1 MAADP
6 TAAVIFF
13 LQFCAQGQAYLQ
25 LVKPNHT
32 IATSSSTY
40 LGYLASRTVDG
51 DVRQQEFLKRCSHT
65 DVRKDITL
73 AWLRVDLK
81 EAYSIKSVK
90 FWYRNDRRHDLN
102 TIRLRGFSIRVSND
116 TALPESSCY
125 TDPGDVTLPT
135 IIEKDCERTARHVWI
150 YQNNTLDGACPMLEI
165 CEVKVFGCNLG
176 KYAENC
182 SKNCNHCKNNA
193 SCGAATGKCN
203 NEGCALSGFQV
214 PFCQKCKNGYT
225 GENCD
230 EKCSGNKY
238 GENCSKPCGHCIHHN
253 CSHVNG
259 SCLSGCEAGYKQAR
273 CDTPCDKGEYG
284 RGCKHN
290 CSGNCRNGEVCDP
303 HNGTCPSCADGF
315 QGIKC
320 DKKCCPRRYGENCSG
335 ECGEC
340 LNSGDCYHV
349 DGNCT
354 KGCKPGW
361 QPTKLCKEA
370 CKEGTYGV
378 ECGNKCSGNCFNKE
392 PCNKITGNCKTCL
405 PGWKE
410 PLCNETCG
418 TGRYGP
424 MCSIPCGFCNES
436 DVCFPTN
443 GSCPRGCKDGY
454 TGEMCN
460 IRILK
465 VKSTFADVFGLEFS
479 TLLLIGISVVLV
491 ILIIVTTGLVVLFR
505 KRSQKKRNEEDNC
518 LPEAPEAEDE
528 EDENCQQD
536 EDNIIYDDIQI
547 RSKGIKITE
556 LQETIKSLA
565 KDKKKGFQEE
575 FHAVPYGEQ
584 PDIACTVGKLTENIP
599 KNRFKTTF
607 PYDHSRVV
615 LQSSKNGDYINAN
628 YIKNADSDVAY
639 IASQG
644 PKPNTVADFWKMVWQ
659 EHVSVI
665 AMVTNLTEG
674 EKKKCERYWPFS
686 RANDMVK
693 DYFLL
698 KLKSEKTYANFVI
711 HEIDILNRESNETRH
726 VTHLQYTAWPDHGTP
741 TPLELLVFYRYVS
754 KAVENN
760 PANKLLVHCS
770 AGIGRT
776 GTFIALDALHR
787 QGQKTGRIN
796 IVEYVHSMREDRMNM
811 IQNANQYEFLYEV
824 LFESFRGKSY
834 TLTKEDL
841 VPKVELESTQ
851 DKAVNL
857 SDLNKEFQELE
868 SLRPTF
874 LDEETEL
881 AKFHLDLNMTRT
893 VLPLDNMRVT
903 LTSQVAG
910 RDNYYNA
917 VPISAVNM
925 RDCIIAAQYPVP
937 GASVDLI
944 RLLVD
949 NYCSTLV
956 SIHPLS
962 DIPSSLEWFTKSSLS
977 GYQVNVS
984 HKTRLSD
991 HVMKTTMKIH
1001 APKSHSGH
1009 KLTVYEITT
1018 WRSGQTVPPDVNAV
1032 VDAVRSTENID
1043 PKHKMAVFSRDG
1055 ATGCGVFCAVYNAL
1069 QQLQQDD
1076 EVDLFTIVRLLHS
1089 RRPQM
1094 IANVN
1099 EYVFCYQVL
1108 ADFIKSESEDVYM
1121 NAPTL
1126 SVSKEEN
1133 VYANT

>member
-1 MAADP
+1 MA
-6 TAAVIFF
+6 TVLTSLIFF
-13 LQFCAQGQAYLQ
+13 LQFFDKGQAYLQ
-25 LVKPNHT
+25 LVEPGYTTAN
-32 IATSSSTY
+32 SSSTY
-40 LGYLASRTVDG
+40 TNYIASRAVDG
-51 DVRQQEFLKRCSHT
+51 NVSQNVSRCSHT
-65 DVRKDITL
+65 DDKRGIKE

-81 EAYSIKSVK
+81 KTFSIKSVK
-90 FWYRNDRRHDLN
+90 FWYRNDTQN
-102 TIRLRGFSIRVSND
+102 TTRLPGYSIRVSND
-116 TALPESSCY
+116 PALPSSESDCY
-125 TDPGDVTLPT
+125 KDPKTVKPLPT
-135 IIEKDCERTARHVWI
+135 VIEKDCVRTARFVWI
-150 YQNNTLDGACPMLEI
+150 YQNNTPHSGDQCPMLEI
-165 CEVKVFGCNLG
+165 CEVQVFGCDEG
-176 KYAENC
+176 KYGKECEN
-182 SKNCNHCKNNA
+182 N
-193 SCGAATGKCN
+193 
-203 NEGCALSGFQV
+203 
-214 PFCQKCKNGYT
+214 
-225 GENCD
+225 
-230 EKCSGNKY
+230 CSGNCLH
-238 GENCSKPCGHCIHHN
+238 GEVCDPRDGNCSSCAAGFQETKCDLECDTGTYGLN
-253 CSHVNG
+253 CSEKCGACLDTSCYHVNG
-259 SCLSGCEAGYKQAR
+259 SCYKGCQPGWQRTELCDEACENGTFGKH
-273 CDTPCDKGEYG
+273 
-284 RGCKHN
+284 CKNN
-290 CSGNCRNGEVCDP
+290 CSGNCWDN
-303 HNGTCPSCADGF
+303 
-315 QGIKC
+315 Q
-320 DKKCCPRRYGENCSG
+320 
-335 ECGEC
+335 
-340 LNSGDCYHV
+340 
-349 DGNCT
+349 
-354 KGCKPGW
+354 
-361 QPTKLCKEA
+361 
-370 CKEGTYGV
+370 
-378 ECGNKCSGNCFNKE
+378 
-392 PCNKITGNCKTCL
+392 PCNKTTGKCTKCL

-410 PLCNETCG
+410 GFCNETCENG
-418 TGRYGP
+418 TFGKHCKNNCSGNCWDNQPCNKTTGKCTKCLPGWKKGFCNETCDIGKYGP
-424 MCSIPCGFCNES
+424 MCSRSCGACITS
-436 DVCFPTN
+436 DACLQTN
-443 GSCPRGCKDGY
+443 GSCLGGCKTGF
-454 TGEMCN
+454 TGELCN
-460 IRILK
+460 KRTIQ
-465 VKSTFADVFGLEFS
+465 VKSQFADVFGLEFS
-479 TLLLIGISVVLV
+479 TLLLIGISIVLV
-491 ILIIVTTGLVVLFR
+491 ILIIVTISLVVLFR
-505 KRSQKKRNEEDNC
+505 KRSQKKQNEEDNC

-536 EDNIIYDDIQI
+536 EDNILYDDIQI

-556 LQETIKSLA
+556 LHETIKSLA

-615 LQSSKNGDYINAN
+615 LQSAKNGDYINAN
-628 YIKNADSDVAY
+628 YIKNAESDVAY

-644 PKPNTVADFWKMVWQ
+644 PKRNTVADFWKMVWQ
-659 EHVSVI
+659 ERVSVI

-674 EKKKCERYWPFS
+674 EKTKCERYWPFS

-693 DYFLL
+693 DCFLL

-711 HEIDILNRESNETRH
+711 HEIDILNRESNKTRH

-754 KAVENN
+754 KAVEHN

-796 IVEYVHSMREDRMNM
+796 IVEYVHTMREDRMNM

-834 TLTKEDL
+834 TIPKEDL
-841 VPKVELESTQ
+841 VAKVESQSTQ

-857 SDLNKEFQELE
+857 SDFNKEFQELE

-874 LDEETEL
+874 LDEETEF
-881 AKFHLDLNMTRT
+881 AKSHLDLNMTRT

-903 LTSQVAG
+903 MTSQVAG
-910 RDNYYNA
+910 RDSYYNA

-977 GYQVNVS
+977 GYHVNIS

-991 HVMKTTMKIH
+991 NVMKTTMKIH
-1001 APKSHSGH
+1001 TPKSHSGH

-1018 WRSGQTVPPDVNAV
+1018 WRSGQNLPPDVNAV
-1032 VDAVRSTENID
+1032 IDAVKFVRSSETTG

-1069 QQLQQDD
+1069 QQMTQDE
-1076 EVDLFTIVRLLHS
+1076 EVDLFTIVRLLQT

-1108 ADFIKSESEDVYM
+1108 ADSIKSEFEDMYM

-1126 SVSKEEN
+1126 SVNKEEN

>member
-1 MAADP
+1 MA
-6 TAAVIFF
+6 TVLTSLIFF
-13 LQFCAQGQAYLQ
+13 LQFFDKGQAYLQ
-25 LVKPNHT
+25 LVEHGNT
-32 IATSSSTY
+32 TATSSSTY
-40 LGYLASRTVDG
+40 SSISQTYPASRTVDG
-51 DVRQQEFLKRCSHT
+51 DVSQHVSRCLHT
-65 DVRKDITL
+65 DDKRGIKE
-73 AWLRVDLK
+73 AWLRVDLMK
-81 EAYSIKSVK
+81 TFSIKSVK
-90 FWYRNDRRHDLN
+90 FWYRNDRAGHLN
-102 TIRLRGFSIRVSND
+102 TIRLRGYSIRVSND
-116 TALPESSCY
+116 TTLPPPESSCY
-125 TDPGDVTLPT
+125 TDPGNVSLPT
-135 IIEKDCERTARHVWI
+135 IIEKDCERTARYVWI
-150 YQNNTLDGACPMLEI
+150 YQDKGNGHEVPMLEI
-165 CEVKVFGCNLG
+165 CEVQVSGCHLG
-176 KYAENC
+176 KYGDNC
-182 SKNCNHCKNNA
+182 SNNCNHCKNTA

-203 NEGCALSGFQV
+203 NEGCALLGFQI
-214 PFCQKCKNGYT
+214 PFCQNCWAGKYGSNCDKTCSKFCANMTCNRTHGSCLNGCTDGYT
-225 GENCD
+225 GENCN
-230 EKCSGNKY
+230 ETCSGNTY
-238 GENCSKPCGHCIHHN
+238 GKDCSESCGHCRHN
-253 CSHVNG
+253 DCSHVNG
-259 SCLSGCEAGYKQAR
+259 TCVSGCKAGYKPTL
-273 CDTPCDKGEYG
+273 CKTPCDKGEYG
-284 RGCKHN
+284 RDCKHK
-290 CSGNCRNGEVCDP
+290 CSGNCLNGEACDP
-303 HNGTCPSCADGF
+303 RNGTCPSCAAGF
-315 QGIKC
+315 QGTKC
-320 DKKCCPRRYGENCSG
+320 D
-335 ECGEC
+335 
-340 LNSGDCYHV
+340 
-349 DGNCT
+349 
-354 KGCKPGW
+354 
-361 QPTKLCKEA
+361 QP
-370 CKEGTYGV
+370 
-378 ECGNKCSGNCFNKE
+378 
-392 PCNKITGNCKTCL
+392 
-405 PGWKE
+405 
-410 PLCNETCG
+410 CG

-424 MCSIPCGFCNES
+424 MCSIPCGACIEP

-460 IRILK
+460 IRTIK
-465 VKSTFADVFGLEFS
+465 VKSPLADVFGLEFS
-479 TLLLIGISVVLV
+479 TLLLIGISIVLV
-491 ILIIVTTGLVVLFR
+491 ILIIVTISLVVLFR
-505 KRSQKKRNEEDNC
+505 KRSQKKQNEEDNC

-536 EDNIIYDDIQI
+536 EDNILYDDIQI

-584 PDIACTVGKLTENIP
+584 PDIACTVGKLAENIP

-628 YIKNADSDVAY
+628 YIKNAESDVAY

-644 PKPNTVADFWKMVWQ
+644 PKRNTVADFWKMVWQ
-659 EHVSVI
+659 ERVSVI

-674 EKKKCERYWPFS
+674 EKTKCERYWPFS

-754 KAVENN
+754 KAVEHN

-776 GTFIALDALHR
+776 GTFIALDALYR

-796 IVEYVHSMREDRMNM
+796 IVEYLHTMREDRMNM

-834 TLTKEDL
+834 TIPKEDL
-841 VPKVELESTQ
+841 VAKVESQSTQ

-857 SDLNKEFQELE
+857 SDFNKEFQELE

-881 AKFHLDLNMTRT
+881 AKSHLDLNMTRR

-903 LTSQVAG
+903 MTSQVAG
-910 RDNYYNA
+910 RDSYYNA

-956 SIHPLS
+956 SMHPLS

-977 GYQVNVS
+977 GYQVNIS

-991 HVMKTTMKIH
+991 NVMKTTMKIH
-1001 APKSHSGH
+1001 TPKSHSGH

-1018 WRSGQTVPPDVNAV
+1018 WRSGQNLPPDVNAV
-1032 VDAVRSTENID
+1032 IDAVKFVRSSETTG

-1069 QQLQQDD
+1069 QQMTQDE
-1076 EVDLFTIVRLLHS
+1076 EVDLFTIVRLLQT

-1108 ADFIKSESEDVYM
+1108 ADFIKSESEDMYM
-1121 NAPTL
+1121 NAPAL
-1126 SVSKEEN
+1126 SGNKEEN